1 MNSSS
6 SVTRNRVATLALTMA
21 LTFALSGL
29 AGVWSA
35 PPDGDSQRMA
45 RKMNVLEKIFDEV
58 LGESPNIFVS
68 GNGAT
73 RGLFLDGY
81 GALFTFE
88 GSLTGGGLG
97 YFALGNSN
105 RAFVSGGGE
114 WTVPSPAP
122 PPKPPKAPKSG
133 EEEVRVPSSVEDL
146 AESWDVRR
154 EERAKEAREHLA
166 GLKIELSEALLDYG
180 ATLGELTDDQWVVV
194 AAFLDGFGY
203 DGDGPERLVFKA
215 RMGDLREYS
224 SGRLTLD
231 QARTRVSIEE
241 K

>member
-1 MNSSS
+1 
-6 SVTRNRVATLALTMA
+6 VATIALTMA
-21 LTFALSGL
+21 LVFALSGL
-29 AGVWSA
+29 VGVWCA
-35 PPDGDSQRMA
+35 PPDGDSERMA

-58 LGESPNIFVS
+58 LSESPNVYVS

-73 RGLFLDGY
+73 RGLLLDGY

-97 YFALGNSN
+97 YFAVGNYN
-105 RAFVSGGGE
+105 RAFVSGRSE

-122 PPKPPKAPKSG
+122 PPRAPESG
-133 EEEVRVPSSVEDL
+133 EEDVLVPDSVEEM

-166 GLKIELSEALLDYG
+166 GLKNELTEALLDYG
-180 ATLGELTDDQWVVV
+180 ATVGELTDDQWVVV
-194 AAFLDGFGY
+194 AAFLDGSGF
-203 DGDGPERLVFKA
+203 DGDGPERLVLKA

-231 QARTRVSIEE
+231 QAKSRVSIEE